1 MLISLNWIKD
11 FVDVPAL
18 PPSEIGR
25 LLTLATAEVEGVK
38 APGNHLKNIRVVET
52 LETKPH
58 PNAEKLRLVTFRN
71 SEGQTAEVV
80 CGAPNVRPGLKVA
93 YAPIG
98 TKMPNG
104 LVLEAKKIRD
114 VMSHGML
121 CSKAELGVGDD
132 HDGIWELPSDTPLG
146 RTLGEILGTS
156 EDTIIEIDNKSLT
169 HRPDLWGHY
178 GMAREF
184 ATVFKTS
191 LKNPFD
197 ANWEKEITK
206 HFTSDKSPI
215 SISVDEDSSCLGYFG
230 LSIDGI
236 TVSESPDWIKERLTS
251 AGLRPINNMVDIG
264 NYVMLELGMPLH
276 IFDRNKIQGG
286 KLNVSRLKEDS
297 KLKVLT
303 GETVNLRAGDT
314 IISDSSG
321 PVVIAGIIGG
331 ESSGVSNETKNI
343 FIETANWRAGELRK
357 LSTRLGIRTD
367 SSQRFEKS
375 LDSALLKRTILR
387 AAGLVL
393 KLYPNAKVIGGL
405 QYAGPEIAPKKI
417 TIETSAERISKKL
430 GHEVSKE
437 RINEI
442 LSSLDFKIASQGNGI
457 TVEAPSYRATKDIEC
472 EADIVEE
479 IGRII
484 GYDNIKPTSPLGDI
498 APIRLSPQLQLHRKV
513 QDFFV
518 LRGQC
523 LEIQTYPMVGAE
535 MLKRAKWPEMNESL
549 KIANALTQEADR
561 MRPSVIPSLL
571 EAVALNQKQYEK
583 FQMFEI
589 GRSYLV
595 DQKNFSSERTWVSFV
610 MFDRAA
616 SPFMSG
622 LNLMEELITY
632 CNLPAQIIEP
642 DSKQKNSALPSEWHG
657 AHPIEHQAL
666 RVMGKSAG
674 AVFTIHPA
682 VLASYKVRG
691 NGVIGLID
699 ITDVA
704 NAAAQKGTKYTPIS
718 RFPTSSFDATVVAG
732 ERVPAGAVLDAVK
745 KLKRKEIQDVKLVT
759 IFNLPDASKAVSI
772 RCTFGDTEATLTAEK
787 IKELEQ
793 VVLVA
798 LEKAGY
804 PLRK

>member
-18 PPSEIGR
+18 APTEIGR
-25 LLTLATAEVEGVK
+25 LMTLATAEVEGVK

-58 PNAEKLRLVTFRN
+58 PNAEKLRLVTFKN
-71 SEGQTAEVV
+71 AEGQIAEVV
-80 CGAPNVRPGLKVA
+80 CGAPNVRPGLRVA

-98 TKMPNG
+98 TTMPNG

-146 RTLGEILGTS
+146 KTLGEILGTS

-184 ATVFKTS
+184 ATVFKS
-191 LKNPFD
+191 NLKNPFD
-197 ANWEKEITK
+197 ATWEQEITK
-206 HFTSDKSPI
+206 KFSSEKSPI
-215 SISVDEDSSCLGYFG
+215 ALEVETDSSCLGYFG

-236 TVSESPDWIKERLTS
+236 TVTESPAWIKERLTA

-276 IFDRNKIQGG
+276 IFDRNRIRGS
-286 KLNVSRLKEDS
+286 KLNISRLKSDAQ
-297 KLKVLT
+297 LKVLT
-303 GETVNLRAGDT
+303 GESVELKAGDT
-314 IISDSSG
+314 IISDSEG
-321 PVVIAGIIGG
+321 PVVVAGIIGG
-331 ESSGVSNETKNI
+331 EESGVSNDTKNI
-343 FIETANWRAGELRK
+343 FIETANWKAGEVRK

-387 AAGLVL
+387 AANLVL
-393 KLYPNAKVIGGL
+393 KLYPEAKIVGGL
-405 QYAGPEIAPKKI
+405 QYAGPEIAPKKLA
-417 TIETSAERISKKL
+417 IETSAARISKRL
-430 GHEVSKE
+430 GHEVSAE
-437 RINEI
+437 RVTEI
-442 LSSLDFKIASQGNGI
+442 LSSLDFKVSAKGNGI
-457 TVEAPSYRATKDIEC
+457 SVEVPSYRSTKDING

-498 APIRLSPQLQLHRKV
+498 APIRLSPQLQLHRKI

-518 LRGQC
+518 LRGQS
-523 LEIQTYPMVGAE
+523 LEINTYPMVGAE
-535 MLKRAKWPEMNESL
+535 MLKRAAWPEMNESL

-561 MRPSVIPSLL
+561 MRPSIIPSLL
-571 EAVALNQKQYEK
+571 EAAALNQKHYEK

-589 GRSYLV
+589 GRSYLS
-595 DQKNFSSERTWVSFV
+595 DQKNFSSERTWASFII
-610 MFDRAA
+610 FDREN
-616 SPFMSG
+616 SPFMDA
-622 LNLMEELITY
+622 LNLMEDLIAY
-632 CNLPAQIIEP
+632 AGIPVQIIEP
-642 DSKQKNSALPSEWHG
+642 DSKQRNSALPAEWRG
-657 AHPIEHQAL
+657 IHPIEHQAL

-674 AVFTIHPA
+674 AVFSVHPA
-682 VLASYKVRG
+682 ILGNYKVRG
-691 NGVIGLID
+691 NAAIGLID

-704 NAAAQKGTKYTPIS
+704 NAAAQKSFKYTPIS
-718 RFPTSSFDATVVAG
+718 KFPTSTFDVTVVAG
-732 ERVPAGAVLDAVK
+732 ERVGVGLVLDAVK
-745 KLKRKEIQDVKLVT
+745 KLKRKEIQDTKLVT
-759 IFNLPDASKAVSI
+759 IFALPNQEKAVSI
-772 RCTFGDTEATLTAEK
+772 RCTFGDSEATLTAEK

-793 VVLVA
+793 VVVA
-798 LEKAGY
+798 GLEKAGY